1 MVELKKD
8 LPEIF
13 EEFADQRRN
22 SFLAIK
28 KLKEQG
34 VPVVGAFCTY
44 LPKELPRAMGAAVVG
59 LCSVS
64 DETIP
69 DAEKDLPRNLCPLIK
84 SSYGFAKTDKCPFFY
99 FSDLVVG
106 ETTCDGKKKMY
117 EMLADFK
124 PVYVIELPNRQSE
137 EGIAMYRREIIRFK
151 EELERRFETTITEEA
166 IRHEIHLNNEI
177 TKSLLRLQYLM
188 ANDPA
193 PVSGLNIVNT
203 AYGSGFNMDV
213 ESLPA
218 RINDLADQIEAEY
231 AAGKNEGKKPRILV
245 TGSPSGGAALKV
257 IRAIEDAGAVVVAF
271 ENCSGLKSMLLTD
284 EENPDVYDALARRY
298 LGIGCSCMS
307 PNPNRLAMLD
317 KLIDEF
323 HVVFGNEQGANFF
336 DSAWRQFRKRGAYPT
351 AITQNCE
358 YLLNSPIASMMLSNS
373 ECTIM
378 LSQAASDRQELA
390 KLLHISD
397 DQMSYCTNTR
407 PGCGLLKYGSALVP
421 FINDFPENTRLYQ
434 LMTTKLGEGVFGGG
448 GDA

>member
-117 EMLADFK
+117 EMLAEFK

-177 TKSLLRLQYLM
+177 TKDERDDERIAELNGQV
-188 ANDPA
+188 NDLYGKIMNHPGMVA
-193 PVSGLNIVNT
+193 YNEAKTAAEAMVNYIDAIINT
-203 AYGSGFNMDV
+203 AMNGGDPMTV
-213 ESLPA
+213 QEP
-218 RINDLADQIEAEY
+218 
-231 AAGKNEGKKPRILV
+231 AAGG
-245 TGSPSGGAALKV
+245 
-257 IRAIEDAGAVVVAF
+257 
-271 ENCSGLKSMLLTD
+271 CSGSCSTC
-284 EENPDVYDALARRY
+284 
-298 LGIGCSCMS
+298 GGC
-307 PNPNRLAMLD
+307 
-317 KLIDEF
+317 
-323 HVVFGNEQGANFF
+323 H
-336 DSAWRQFRKRGAYPT
+336 
-351 AITQNCE
+351 
-358 YLLNSPIASMMLSNS
+358 
-373 ECTIM
+373 
-378 LSQAASDRQELA
+378 
-390 KLLHISD
+390 
-397 DQMSYCTNTR
+397 
-407 PGCGLLKYGSALVP
+407 
-421 FINDFPENTRLYQ
+421 
-434 LMTTKLGEGVFGGG
+434 
-448 GDA
+448 

>member
-8 LPEIF
+8 LPAMF

-28 KLKEQG
+28 KLKDEG
-34 VPVVGAFCTY
+34 TPVVGVFCTY
-44 LPKELPRAMGAAVVG
+44 LPKEIANAMGAAVVG

-117 EMLADFK
+117 ELLAEFK

-151 EELERRFETTITEEA
+151 EKLEQQFETTITEEA
-166 IRHEIHLNNEI
+166 IRHQIHLRNEV

-188 ANDPA
+188 TNDPA
-193 PVSGLNIVNT
+193 PVSGLDIVNT
-203 AYGSGFNMDV
+203 SYGSGFNMDV
-213 ESLPA
+213 ESLPG
-218 RINDLADQIEAEY
+218 RINEMADMIEADY
-231 AAGKNEGKKPRILV
+231 AAGKNVGKKPRILV

-257 IRAIEDAGAVVVAF
+257 IRAIEDSGAVVVAF
-271 ENCSGLKSMLLTD
+271 ENCSGLKPLLLTD

-298 LGIGCSCMS
+298 MDIGCSCMS
-307 PNPNRLAMLD
+307 PNPNRLALLER
-317 KLIDEF
+317 LIDEF
-323 HVVFGNEQGANFF
+323 KVDGVVDIVLQACHTYNVETSLVGRLVKEKKGISYAVVET
-336 DSAWRQFRKRGAYPT
+336 DY
-351 AITQNCE
+351 
-358 YLLNSPIASMMLSNS
+358 
-373 ECTIM
+373 
-378 LSQAASDRQELA
+378 SQADVGQL
-390 KLLHISD
+390 K
-397 DQMSYCTNTR
+397 TR
-407 PGCGLLKYGSALVP
+407 MAA
-421 FINDFPENTRLYQ
+421 FIEML
-434 LMTTKLGEGVFGGG
+434 
-448 GDA
+448 

>member
-1 MVELKKD
+1 MVDIEEQP
-8 LPEIF
+8 LPRTF
-13 EEFADQRRN
+13 EEFNEQRKAAFIRVKDYKQAGN
-22 SFLAIK
+22 RLIGFLCSYTPLEIIDA
-28 KLKEQG
+28 
-34 VPVVGAFCTY
+34 A
-44 LPKELPRAMGAAVVG
+44 GAASVA
-59 LCSVS
+59 LCGTS
-64 DETIP
+64 DEVIP
-69 DAEKDLPRNLCPLIK
+69 EAEKVLPANLCPLIK
-84 SSYGFAKTDKCPFFY
+84 STYGFAFSQKCPFTY
-99 FSDLVVG
+99 FSDMIIG

-117 EMLADFK
+117 EMLAEFK

-166 IRHEIHLNNEI
+166 IRHEIHLNN
-177 TKSLLRLQYLM
+177 KSLLRLQYLM

-323 HVVFGNEQGANFF
+323 HVDGVV
-336 DSAWRQFRKRGAYPT
+336 D
-351 AITQNCE
+351 II
-358 YLLNSPIASMMLSNS
+358 L
-373 ECTIM
+373 
-378 LSQAASDRQELA
+378 QACHTYNVE
-390 KLLHISD
+390 
-397 DQMSYCTNTR
+397 T
-407 PGCGLLKYGSALVP
+407 ALVGKLVKEKKGIP
-421 FINDFPENTRLYQ
+421 YTVVETDYSQSDVGQIQTRMAAFVEML
-434 LMTTKLGEGVFGGG
+434 
-448 GDA
+448 